1 MALYGSLQRFFQR
14 FFKTNKV
21 KRPIQYP
28 QLFSSKTETIQV
40 WLCHF
45 MAYFK
50 NKLSYDPYY
59 KQPMKILNGKMIKR
73 LNPNYELVIGNPKFY
88 MDNNS
93 LMLKPK
99 VKTSNLFETVKILE
113 MRPKP
118 KIIEIIVDLR
128 STRIKKITKRA
139 RFWNFSISWVIVDD
153 SSTLNILKS
162 FEKFQ
167 S

>member
-1 MALYGSLQRFFQR
+1 MANIILAIY
-14 FFKTNKV
+14 
-21 KRPIQYP
+21 I
-28 QLFSSKTETIQV
+28 
-40 WLCHF
+40 
-45 MAYFK
+45 K

-59 KQPMKILNGKMIKR
+59 KQPMKILNGKMVKR
-73 LNPNYELVIGNPKFY
+73 LNPNYKLVIGNPKFY

-128 STRIKKITKRA
+128 STRQKKITKR
-139 RFWNFSISWVIVDD
+139 S
-153 SSTLNILKS
+153 
-162 FEKFQ
+162 
-167 S
+167 